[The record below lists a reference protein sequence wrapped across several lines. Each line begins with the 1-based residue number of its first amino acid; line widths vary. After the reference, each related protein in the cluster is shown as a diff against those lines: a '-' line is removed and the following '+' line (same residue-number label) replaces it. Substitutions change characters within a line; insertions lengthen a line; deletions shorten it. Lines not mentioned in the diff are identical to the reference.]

1 MSAHCVIITRLVGTD
16 ASPAIL
22 AHSIHPTE
30 EFCQN
35 TIKPLA
41 PNKKLTYFSTRLV
54 VVFVQSIEARYY
66 VEIEDIVRAAPL
78 KQQSL
83 HSR

>member
-1 MSAHCVIITRLVGTD
+1 MSAHCVIITRLVG
-16 ASPAIL
+16 
-22 AHSIHPTE
+22 
-30 EFCQN
+30 